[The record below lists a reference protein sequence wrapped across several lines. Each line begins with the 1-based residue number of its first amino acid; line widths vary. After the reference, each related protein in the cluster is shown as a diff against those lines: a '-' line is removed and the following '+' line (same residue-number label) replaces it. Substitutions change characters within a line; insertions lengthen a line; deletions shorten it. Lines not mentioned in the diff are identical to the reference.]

1 MSLIAIRHI
10 HADARLGLWRID
22 ESVEAMLSRRP
33 FLAGEVDSYRNEGRK
48 LERLSV
54 YELLFLMTGDQSLH
68 LSHNLSGKPILPG
81 WQVSI
86 SHTRGF
92 VAVLLSKE
100 QCLGV
105 DIEYVSNRVSRIVSR
120 FLRYDEHAD
129 TLEEQ
134 LLFWCA
140 KEAVYKFFSEQALE
154 FHEMKV
160 HDVVLQ
166 LEGQLQVSNLRS
178 STDIVVHYSIN
189 KDYCLTYA
197 VGSLV

>member
-1 MSLIAIRHI
+1 MSLIAIRQI
-10 HADARLGLWRID
+10 HPDARLGLWRID
-22 ESVEAMLSRRP
+22 ETLETMLCRRP
-33 FLAGEVDSYRNEGRK
+33 FLAGEVASYRNEGRK

-54 YELLFLMTGDQSLH
+54 YELLFLMTGDLSLR
-68 LSHNLSGKPILPG
+68 LSHNQSGKPLLPG

-86 SHTRGF
+86 SHTRGY
-92 VAVLLSKE
+92 VAVILSKE
-100 QCLGV
+100 QNIGI
-105 DIEYVSNRVSRIVSR
+105 DIEYPSDRVSRIVSR
-120 FLRYDEHAD
+120 FLRVDEHAE
-129 TLEEQ
+129 TLEKQ

-140 KEAVYKFFSEQALE
+140 KETVYKFFSEQALE

-166 LEGQLQVSNLRS
+166 PIGQLMVSNLRT

-197 VGSLV
+197 VACFI